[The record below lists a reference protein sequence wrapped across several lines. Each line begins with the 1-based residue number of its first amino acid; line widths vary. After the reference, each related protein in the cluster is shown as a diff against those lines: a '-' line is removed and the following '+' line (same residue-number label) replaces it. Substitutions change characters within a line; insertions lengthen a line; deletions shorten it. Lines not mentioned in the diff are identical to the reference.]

1 MSPISAKDLYRCLVL
16 RLSEIGAVS
25 PVGDARLIIEHIADV
40 GTMTDILTVD
50 MSIDDEKLE
59 IVEEI
64 LEERKSGR
72 PVQYIIGWTNFYG
85 RRFEITDGVF
95 IPRFETEVLVRR
107 AIEILGEGE
116 GKNVVDACCGCG
128 AIAITVAF
136 ETKAECFAVDIDR
149 TAVETARANKWLH
162 GMEKRVSIWQ
172 GDLLT
177 GIKEDVRFDLA
188 LANPP
193 YIKAVDM
200 ENLPSEVRYE
210 RMHALYGGE
219 NGFDVIKRITSESRK
234 HLIEGGSLLIEFS
247 GEMPDGFE
255 VFISE
260 CGFKLRDILKDLSGR
275 DRVLELDVV

>member
-1 MSPISAKDLYRCLVL
+1 MSPVSVKDLYRSLVL
-16 RLSEIGAVS
+16 QLSEMGVMS
-25 PVGDARLIIEHIADV
+25 PVGDARLIIEHIADI

-50 MSIDDEKLE
+50 ISIDDEKLDM
-59 IVEEI
+59 VDGI

-107 AIEILGEGE
+107 AIEILGDGE
-116 GKNVVDACCGCG
+116 GKSVVDICCGAG

-136 ETKAECFAVDIDR
+136 ETKADCFAVDIDR
-149 TAVETARANKWLH
+149 TAVEIARANKWLH
-162 GMEKRVSIWQ
+162 GMERRVSIWQ

-177 GIKEDVRFDLA
+177 GIKDNVLFNLA

-200 ENLPSEVRYE
+200 ENMPTEVRYE

-234 HLIEGGSLLIEFS
+234 HLIEGGSLLIEF
-247 GEMPDGFE
+247 GGDMPDGFE
-255 VFISE
+255 KFLSD
-260 CGFKLRDILKDLSGR
+260 CGLKLRDILKDLSGR
-275 DRVLELDVV
+275 DRVIELDVI